1 METNQATMQNLLNE
15 AAAQQPPIQQPM
27 QELQPQ
33 QEPIELQLRAHELIA
48 QARTIQAVA
57 RVDVLALYN
66 TDAEVRQKVL
76 SGEWDFIDVWKT
88 LQPAPTPPAP
98 MRTANGGAAQLGA
111 GGGCPARRAADD
123 GSHAGGESLSAY
135 LSRCIVLQ
143 HFGQRRAG
151 ASRGGL
157 DQRR

>member
-15 AAAQQPPIQQPM
+15 AAAQQPPVQQAV
-27 QELQPQ
+27 QEPQPQ

-98 MRTANGGAAQLGA
+98 VRTANGGA
-111 GGGCPARRAADD
+111 
-123 GSHAGGESLSAY
+123 
-135 LSRCIVLQ
+135 
-143 HFGQRRAG
+143 G
-151 ASRGGL
+151 ASAMNIGAMN
-157 DQRR
+157 DQQFTKLNELLKKGVKVDMTY